1 VIDAPA
7 VQDVI
12 ADLRT
17 EITETPSKVMT
28 DKANGHGVNGSAP
41 NGSSLNGQEIAT
53 LMASIE
59 QLTNTV
65 NSHDRALRQLLE
77 TALEMLAVNSSPA
90 VEARDGDER
99 A

>member
-1 VIDAPA
+1 MA
-7 VQDVI
+7 
-12 ADLRT
+12 
-17 EITETPSKVMT
+17 
-28 DKANGHGVNGSAP
+28 DKANGHAVNGSGM
-41 NGSSLNGQEIAT
+41 NGSGMNGHEIAT

-59 QLTNTV
+59 QLPNTV

-77 TALEMLAVNSSPA
+77 TALEMLAVNSSPT